1 MSLFL
6 FSDDAEVQ
14 RQKVVPVLIGDA
26 TQPSTSSFPPPVQR
40 LSVRRSLQAFF
51 TGTAGIF
58 SPGTMLNSDLASV
71 LGWSQGAD
79 GGENHLGG
87 SGTKASIFMSSSL
100 CPSQPWLGPDCPS
113 LTFAKTSLL
122 RVHLGAGERKK
133 KDKYTHV
140 NKHKKMETPPT
151 S

>member
-26 TQPSTSSFPPPVQR
+26 TQPSTCSFPPPVQR

-113 LTFAKTSLL
+113 
-122 RVHLGAGERKK
+122 HLPKHLCSEFIWGQEREKK